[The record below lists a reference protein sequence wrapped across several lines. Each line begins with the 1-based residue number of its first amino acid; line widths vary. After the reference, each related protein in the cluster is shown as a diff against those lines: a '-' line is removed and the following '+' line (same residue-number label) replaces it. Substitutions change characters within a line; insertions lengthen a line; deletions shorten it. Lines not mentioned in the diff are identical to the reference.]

1 MQKIAIISDIHGNI
15 VALEKVV
22 EDIQTR
28 HVDCVFNLGDHASG
42 PLWPKETIQFLM
54 TQDWVHILG
63 NHDRQLVEQSHKD
76 HGLSDYYAFEQLGSV
91 ELDWL
96 RILPGSIE
104 IQSTFSTFLLLH
116 GTPSS
121 DTVYLL
127 ETIKDGIATLATPTE
142 IQARLDRT
150 KSNIVLCGHSHIPRL
165 VSISKRLIINPGSIG
180 LPAFD
185 DEFPEYHVMETGSH
199 HARYSILEYKKDNW
213 IPEMIAVSY
222 DHQKAANQAHRNG
235 RPDWEMGIRTGF
247 MDGHQDRIM
256 AGNLDSPEEA

>member
-22 EDIQTR
+22 EDIQAR

-42 PLWPKETIQFLM
+42 PLWPKETVRFLM
-54 TQDWVHILG
+54 AQDWVHIRG

-76 HGLSDYYAFEQLGSV
+76 HGLSDRYAFEQLGSV

-96 RILPGSIE
+96 RALPDSIE
-104 IQSTFSTFLLLH
+104 IQNNFLLLH
-116 GTPSS
+116 GTPTS
-121 DTVYLL
+121 DTIYLL
-127 ETIKDGIATLATPTE
+127 ETIKDGNAKLATPTD
-142 IQARLDRT
+142 IQSRLDQT
-150 KSNIVLCGHSHIPRL
+150 KSNIVLCGHSHVPRL
-165 VSISKRLIINPGSIG
+165 VSISKWLIVNPGSIG

-199 HARYSILEYKKDNW
+199 HARYAILEYKKNSW

-222 DHQKAANQAHRNG
+222 DHQKAADQARKNS
-235 RPDWEMGIRTGF
+235 RPDWEIGIRTGF
-247 MDGHQDRIM
+247 MNGHQDRILV
-256 AGNLDSPEEA
+256 GNLDSPEV